1 LWNFIELASSQII
14 ITLAA
19 SNFKIS
25 MKKVIKNQRA
35 EVFTFKRWGRKAYS
49 LFSVLKQPVRIGVL
63 LAVYTTVSEP
73 ELLFAQTDSSKVSM
87 EYNLNEV
94 EVSAQRVPVAFSQVA
109 RMVSV
114 ITREEI
120 EAAPV
125 QSLQELLE
133 YALSVDVRQRGS
145 QGVQADISVRG
156 GSIDQTLILLNGI
169 NISDPQTGHHSLD
182 LPVSFKN
189 IQRIE
194 ILEGPAAR
202 VFGPNAFS
210 GAINIITS
218 PEGSSGIKLDASS
231 GQHQLADLNVSGNLQ
246 NKGWN
251 QFVAFNRMS
260 SDGYIDNTDFKTW
273 NAFYQTKLNT
283 KPGTLDFQI
292 GRTNKAFGANGFYS
306 AAYPNEFEAT
316 KTTFASLKFETGT
329 KIHITPSIYW
339 RQHQDRF
346 ELFRSEPTI
355 WPVWYKGHNYHLTD
369 VFGSN
374 LNAWFESAFGK
385 TAFGAEIRTEN
396 VWSNVL
402 GKALTTPIA
411 VPGESGQFFT
421 KSYSRTTISYFAEH
435 SIYLKRL
442 SVSAGAMVNWI
453 SDLGFGWNIY
463 PGADIS
469 YAFSNQIKLYGSANS
484 SLRMPTFTDLFYSG
498 ANNIGNPDL
507 KPEKSVTYESGLKL
521 TFKGF
526 SGRAGAYYRQG
537 KDLIDWV
544 RENETDKWQTKNLT
558 SIKTTGIELN
568 GDLFPEKIWNK
579 SVFITKLGVNYSYT
593 NLDKGGNNLFSY
605 YVLDNLK
612 QKLDIELNHKI
623 WNKLKGSWRVSYQDR
638 NGMQTKTE
646 SFKPFWN
653 VNARIMWKTPST
665 EIYLLAA
672 NLFDKK
678 YYDYGTIEQ
687 PGRWISIGISH
698 QLKFK
703 TVTQN

>member
-1 LWNFIELASSQII
+1 
-14 ITLAA
+14 
-19 SNFKIS
+19 
-25 MKKVIKNQRA
+25 
-35 EVFTFKRWGRKAYS
+35 
-49 LFSVLKQPVRIGVL
+49 VRIGVL
-63 LAVYTTVSEP
+63 LAVYTSVSEP
-73 ELLFAQTDSSKVSM
+73 ELLFAQTDSSKVNM
-87 EYNLNEV
+87 EYNLDEV
-94 EVSAQRVPVAFSQVA
+94 EVSAQRTPVAFSQVA

-125 QSLQELLE
+125 QSIQELLE
-133 YALSVDVRQRGS
+133 YALSVDVRQRGVH
-145 QGVQADISVRG
+145 GVQADISVRG
-156 GSIDQTLILLNGI
+156 GSFDQTLILLNGI
-169 NISDPQTGHHSLD
+169 NISDPQTGHFSLD
-182 LPVSFKN
+182 LPVNFKN

-218 PEGSSGIKLDASS
+218 SEGSSGINLDISG
-231 GQHQLADLNVSGNLQ
+231 GQHKLADINLSGNLQ
-246 NKGWN
+246 SGNWN
-251 QFVAFNRMS
+251 QFVAFNHLS
-260 SDGYIDNTDFKTW
+260 SDGYTDNTDFRTW

-292 GRTNKAFGANGFYS
+292 GRTNKNFGANSFYT
-306 AAYPNEFEAT
+306 ATYPNQFEAT

-329 KIHITPSIYW
+329 KIHLTPSVYW
-339 RQHQDRF
+339 RRHQDRF
-346 ELFRSEPTI
+346 ELFRNNPAS
-355 WPVWYKGHNYHLTD
+355 WYTGHNYHLTD

-374 LNAWFESAFGK
+374 LNAWFESALGK

-402 GKALTTPIA
+402 GETLSTKIE

-435 SIYLKRL
+435 SFYLKNL
-442 SVSAGAMVNWI
+442 SVSAGAMANWI

-463 PGADIS
+463 PGLDIS
-469 YAFSNQIKLYGSANS
+469 YVFSDHFKLYGSANS
-484 SLRMPTFTDLFYSG
+484 SLRMPTFTDLFYNG
-498 ANNIGNPDL
+498 PTNVGNPDL

-521 TFKGF
+521 TFTGF
-526 SGRAGAYYRQG
+526 SGRIGSYYRQG

-558 SIKTTGIELN
+558 RINSTGIELSS
-568 GDLFPEKIWNK
+568 DFFPEKFWNK
-579 SVFITKLGVNYSYT
+579 PVFITKLGINYSYS
-593 NLDKGGNNLFSY
+593 NLDKGSNNVFSY

-623 WNKLKGSWRVSYQDR
+623 WNKLKGSWRATYQER
-638 NGMQTKTE
+638 NGMRTKTE
-646 SFKPFWN
+646 TYLPFWT

-665 EIYLLAA
+665 ELYFLAS
-672 NLFDKK
+672 NLFDIK
-678 YYDYGTIEQ
+678 YFDLGTIEQ

-698 QLKFK
+698 RL
-703 TVTQN
+703 NL